1 MKRNVFIKPAVLAG
15 SALFAGFAFAGDP
28 APKAAI
34 APPPSDIEVNI
45 GVGYTTEYVYRG
57 INWGDD
63 LFEASIDVSGDGVL
77 AGCDLNWSAGLWL
90 GTWSGTK
97 MYAADQSPGQT
108 VATAFRAATTGN
120 EMRIYGQV
128 SKSVG
133 NFDLALGVLNRSF
146 YGWGGG
152 APDADR
158 LEPYVGLS
166 TELAGFSLGAS
177 AHFDESDTNIY
188 DDLFWQVTAGKGFA
202 VSGNATL
209 SVTGFY
215 AAYEGGA
222 ADGAAVYGVAAGL
235 DIAVSDS
242 VTVTPHVTAT
252 LGDTST
258 DDDEITAGV
267 KLNFGF

>member
-97 MYAADQSPGQT
+97 MYADQSPD
-108 VATAFRAATTGN
+108 TTGN

-215 AAYEGGA
+215 AAYEGGD
-222 ADGAAVYGVAAGL
+222 ADGLAVYGVAAGL